1 MGAIYGMIAPVV
13 ARLFGILKMN
23 VVFSQIWSFMG
34 VAGLFS
40 PVIGVKLTKGSG
52 VGIDPTRYVNCSI
65 FTGVCFI
72 VCSATLLIIRGYVNA
87 RDRMMEKEG
96 HTDSDLADYTGV
108 TVPFGSVFPL
118 CLAKSHEKYKRVNK
132 IIIITLYSFTFCK
145 GHECKLFSLIR
156 QVWKH

>member
-1 MGAIYGMIAPVV
+1 MEFY
-13 ARLFGILKMN
+13 
-23 VVFSQIWSFMG
+23 G

-118 CLAKSHEKYKRVNK
+118 CLAKSHEK
-132 IIIITLYSFTFCK
+132 I
-145 GHECKLFSLIR
+145 
-156 QVWKH
+156 

>member
-1 MGAIYGMIAPVV
+1 M
-13 ARLFGILKMN
+13 
-23 VVFSQIWSFMG
+23 
-34 VAGLFS
+34 
-40 PVIGVKLTKGSG
+40 
-52 VGIDPTRYVNCSI
+52 
-65 FTGVCFI
+65 CFI

-132 IIIITLYSFTFCK
+132 IIIITLYSFTFCR
-145 GHECKLFSLIR
+145 GHECKLFFFLNQASLETLKTTTTRVKSFLLFQATKDYINKYTSR
-156 QVWKH
+156 VAFVFSSPLTKHSYNVN